1 MLSRGGSCPVPPL
14 DGGVPVSSRSDGFG
28 QGLRPWALRPADP
41 GEYRRI
47 SPHVHGAQLVGLRL
61 LALEWQRK
69 PEAAAPGA
77 VAELDEQRAP
87 GPLGLGVDNAGRSA
101 WRCHAG

>member
-1 MLSRGGSCPVPPL
+1 MPAVGKIGSA
-14 DGGVPVSSRSDGFG
+14 GI
-28 QGLRPWALRPADP
+28 A
-41 GEYRRI
+41 E
-47 SPHVHGAQLVGLRL
+47 
-61 LALEWQRK
+61 ALEWQRK